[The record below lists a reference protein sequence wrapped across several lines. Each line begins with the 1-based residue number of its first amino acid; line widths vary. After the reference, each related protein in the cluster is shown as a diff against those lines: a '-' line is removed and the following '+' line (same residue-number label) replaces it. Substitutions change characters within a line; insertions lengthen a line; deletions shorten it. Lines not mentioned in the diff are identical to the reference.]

1 MISIFTYIDSEEDYS
16 ESNKENDQLLIEINE
31 LINEYMSYTEDD
43 FSVEYGGKTWVSSD
57 LFEETFYSE
66 DELAIIAE
74 KISSKRNEILGNL
87 YLQLLQKRHRIAQNS
102 GYDNYAD
109 FAYENT
115 FIRDY
120 SLDDTEEI
128 YDTVKEKFSDLNTYA
143 YDQSSHELNRSGMI
157 DRSFDEMDIM
167 NIMSEFLKEFDEG
180 YFENFNHMK
189 AHHLYDISNSENKS
203 GDSFTASLCDYSVP
217 FMFISPSGD
226 FGDVSAVAHE
236 FGHSNA
242 EYEIPSSA
250 IWALY
255 GNSLDT
261 CEMHSQGME
270 IMLASSDISTLS
282 KDENNVFLKYTVYN
296 LIHSLIQGCLFDE
309 FQKYAYEHPDCTLD
323 ELNAEY
329 SRLCGEYG
337 VDYSPENYYEYDWVE
352 ISHNFDSPM
361 YYISYAAS
369 AVSVMDLWL
378 ENMENP
384 DNARNIYKDLVS
396 CDIYTPY
403 MTAAEYCGLA
413 TIFDEEALNEL
424 SYQLAYYFEND
435 EIDPDYTPLS
445 AMSIPSL
452 ENDNREFDDIDD
464 FLDYLSEDEYELN
477 QEDFSEDAKKMSI
490 AMVIITFL
498 PMIAAGVIWLIGV
511 IIVIVVI
518 KRSDKKKQ
526 NQKKDNDNELM

>member
-1 MISIFTYIDSEEDYS
+1 M
-16 ESNKENDQLLIEINE
+16 
-31 LINEYMSYTEDD
+31 
-43 FSVEYGGKTWVSSD
+43 
-57 LFEETFYSE
+57 
-66 DELAIIAE
+66 
-74 KISSKRNEILGNL
+74 
-87 YLQLLQKRHRIAQNS
+87 
-102 GYDNYAD
+102 
-109 FAYENT
+109 
-115 FIRDY
+115 
-120 SLDDTEEI
+120 
-128 YDTVKEKFSDLNTYA
+128 
-143 YDQSSHELNRSGMI
+143 
-157 DRSFDEMDIM
+157 
-167 NIMSEFLKEFDEG
+167 
-180 YFENFNHMK
+180 
-189 AHHLYDISNSENKS
+189 
-203 GDSFTASLCDYSVP
+203 
-217 FMFISPSGD
+217 
-226 FGDVSAVAHE
+226 
-236 FGHSNA
+236 
-242 EYEIPSSA
+242 
-250 IWALY
+250 
-255 GNSLDT
+255 
-261 CEMHSQGME
+261 
-270 IMLASSDISTLS
+270 
-282 KDENNVFLKYTVYN
+282 
-296 LIHSLIQGCLFDE
+296 
-309 FQKYAYEHPDCTLD
+309 
-323 ELNAEY
+323 NAEY

-498 PMIAAGVIWLIGV
+498 PMIAAGVIWIIGV